1 MRNTQ
6 SFGSRNAFP
15 EVNSLKSVIIIIFFF
30 FEYSFPLRF
39 SIAIINVSQ
48 IH

>member
-15 EVNSLKSVIIIIFFF
+15 EVNSLKSVIIFF

>member
-15 EVNSLKSVIIIIFFF
+15 EVNSLKSVIIFFFF